1 MGRIRFVTMRTRV
14 ALFRITLIGALAM
27 VSAQHTYTTRNGKP
41 TSDAQP
47 GEPCIANACA
57 PGSYCSINSETP
69 ICSEK
74 CHNTKTRKGRQ
85 IPKRFKYFCNYGDE
99 KPIKSNGY
107 LDDRLP
113 EPGFA
118 CDQTAMLVI
127 PQGKEEACKG
137 GAWDWLTHPRKEGCH
152 VSEGCD
158 VDSWCN
164 IGEMLCEENCFSTK
178 TRNGGD
184 IPRQKGWCNYG
195 DEDPE
200 DMIVA
205 RDRVGFANR
214 GQIGDRCMGMRT
226 GNYKCA
232 GNAWCH
238 EQTFTCYED
247 CEGPNAK
254 DIPRVDRW
262 GHFTA
267 AGQFCDYSGV
277 SMSERFHVWVKN
289 TFGISTTML
298 LPVLLLLV
306 ICVLLFLL
314 KVEFAQKFLV
324 NMGVVNKEMFDNS
337 FAYAGVGS
345 DDKSL
350 VGHSDNMLVDD
361 EPKP

>member
-1 MGRIRFVTMRTRV
+1 MGGYDLVTMRTRV

-85 IPKRFKYFCNYGDE
+85 IPKRFKYFCNYGNE

-164 IGEMLCEENCFSTK
+164 IGVL
-178 TRNGGD
+178 
-184 IPRQKGWCNYG
+184 NYRASPPG
-195 DEDPE
+195 P
-200 DMIVA
+200 V
-205 RDRVGFANR
+205 F
-214 GQIGDRCMGMRT
+214 
-226 GNYKCA
+226 YL
-232 GNAWCH
+232 
-238 EQTFTCYED
+238 FTTQLHCL
-247 CEGPNAK
+247 
-254 DIPRVDRW
+254 RW
-262 GHFTA
+262 SSASRSRRPLVFTA
-267 AGQFCDYSGV
+267 DTDLFHSHCLHSLLSV
-277 SMSERFHVWVKN
+277 HSLSRFRSHSSSV
-289 TFGISTTML
+289 MRPL
-298 LPVLLLLV
+298 
-306 ICVLLFLL
+306 
-314 KVEFAQKFLV
+314 
-324 NMGVVNKEMFDNS
+324 
-337 FAYAGVGS
+337 
-345 DDKSL
+345 
-350 VGHSDNMLVDD
+350 GHAFIH
-361 EPKP
+361 

>member
-1 MGRIRFVTMRTRV
+1 MGGYDLVTMRTRV

-47 GEPCIANACA
+47 GEPCVANACA
-57 PGSYCSINSETP
+57 PGSYCSITSETP

-74 CHNTKTRKGRQ
+74 CHNTKTHKGRQ

-118 CDQTAMLVI
+118 CDQTA
-127 PQGKEEACKG
+127 
-137 GAWDWLTHPRKEGCH
+137 
-152 VSEGCD
+152 
-158 VDSWCN
+158 
-164 IGEMLCEENCFSTK
+164 MLCEENCFSTK

-226 GNYKCA
+226 GDYKCA

-277 SMSERFHVWVKN
+277 SMSER
-289 TFGISTTML
+289 
-298 LPVLLLLV
+298 
-306 ICVLLFLL
+306 
-314 KVEFAQKFLV
+314 
-324 NMGVVNKEMFDNS
+324 
-337 FAYAGVGS
+337 
-345 DDKSL
+345 
-350 VGHSDNMLVDD
+350 
-361 EPKP
+361 